1 MRKSKIEAIGVV
13 TGAFLLLV
21 GCNKNE
27 PETSSDNLPNNET
40 HLKQAS
46 EIKKIENTAEK
57 GDKQATQI
65 APKTPKQPTSSP
77 SGFVL
82 KEISVEQ
89 KEAKTPKH
97 IAEVNSEFREILKT
111 SNNPALDAWNKYY
124 QIATAE
130 VSGAGV
136 VQRDELWDEL
146 SKKIST
152 KRIPNSFY
160 QEKEGKDRE
169 FQKSL
174 YGLYLAS
181 HLSSSAGGNQLFK
194 FIGNRAEDKT
204 VKQID
209 LDLFKIIFAGMT
221 QAEGSLNKMNFDQ
234 WQTLSELENPVYK
247 MLAIQVGGHLSQ
259 EGGVGTGSSDELSQR
274 RLSYYKS
281 FLNDKSQK
289 LRLEALKSIRGL
301 GGDLISP
308 VLDAYREG
316 AYGEADQAEVG
327 EIFKQ

>member
-1 MRKSKIEAIGVV
+1 MV
-13 TGAFLLLV
+13 TGVFLLLV

-27 PETSSDNLPNNET
+27 TETSSDNLPNNET

-46 EIKKIENTAEK
+46 EKKEVENTAKK

-65 APKTPKQPTSSP
+65 APKTPKPPTPSP

-82 KEISVEQ
+82 KEIPVEQ
-89 KEAKTPKH
+89 KEAKVPKH

-111 SNNPALDAWNKYY
+111 SNSPALDAWNKYY

-130 VSGAGV
+130 ASGAEV
-136 VQRDELWDEL
+136 VQTDELWGEL
-146 SKKIST
+146 LKKIST

-160 QEKEGKDRE
+160 QEKAGANIEL
-169 FQKSL
+169 QKSL

-181 HLSSSAGGNQLFK
+181 HLSSSAGGDQLFK
-194 FIGNRAEDKT
+194 FIENRAGDET

-209 LDLFKIIFAGMT
+209 LDLFKIIVAGMN
-221 QAEGSLNKMNFDQ
+221 QAEGSLDKMNFDQ
-234 WQTLSELENPVYK
+234 WQKLSKLENPVYK
-247 MLAIQVGGHLSQ
+247 MLAIQVGRRLSQ
-259 EGGVGTGSSDELSQR
+259 EGRVGIGSPDELNQK
-274 RLSYYKS
+274 RLNYYKS

-301 GGDLISP
+301 GEDLASP
-308 VLDAYREG
+308 VLAAYRKG
-316 AYGEADQAEVG
+316 TYGEADQAEIG